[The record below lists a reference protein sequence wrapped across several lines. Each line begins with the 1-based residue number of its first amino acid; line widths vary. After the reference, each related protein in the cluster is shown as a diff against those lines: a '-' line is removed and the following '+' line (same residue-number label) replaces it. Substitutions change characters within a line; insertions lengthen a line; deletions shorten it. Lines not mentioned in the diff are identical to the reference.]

1 MLTLGSLFDGIG
13 GWLLAAEHSDVRPL
27 WRAEI
32 DDYPRAV
39 SETHFPEVKSYTDV
53 RSINGSEIEPV
64 EILCAGSPCQ
74 NLSLSGNRK
83 GLSGSESSLFY
94 EAVRILY
101 EMRKATNGS
110 MPRFFVWE
118 NVPGAFSSNGGND
131 FKAVLSAITKAEVP
145 IPKSKRWGEAG
156 LVRSA
161 ECDTAWRVLDAQYWG
176 VPQRR
181 KRIFLVA
188 DFATEKRCAEQ
199 ILFVEKS
206 LPWDFKTGN
215 NVSQNF
221 AKGIGNSTNISSNP
235 DDVNTKSYVLCSRHS
250 KGMNSANPESGCAYR
265 SDTSRTLD
273 RQGGDPTCNKGGV
286 MIVNETFKALN
297 PEKSA
302 TLCSRDYK
310 GLGNT
315 NSLVG
320 KAIIEPETVD
330 LYDIT
335 HAVDVARPQ
344 TNGKYYTLS
353 AHMGTG
359 GNNVPVAHYC
369 LQGSMIGRDV
379 KNGPQGSGV
388 DLEKSFTLNTIDRH
402 ACTQALSV
410 RKLTPLECE
419 RLQGLPDGWT
429 DIEVHG
435 KPASDAKRYKAIGNG
450 MAQPCADFVLKQI
463 VYWVEHS

>member
-13 GWLLAAEHSDVRPL
+13 GWLLAAEHSNVRPL

-39 SETHFPEVKSYTDV
+39 SETHFPEVKSYMDV
-53 RSINGSEIEPV
+53 RSINGGEIEPV
-64 EILCAGSPCQ
+64 DILCAGSPCQ

-94 EAVRILY
+94 EAVRILF

-131 FKAVLSAITKAEVP
+131 FKAVLSEITKAEISV
-145 IPKSKRWGEAG
+145 PKSKRWGEAG

-161 ECDTAWRVLDAQYWG
+161 ECDTVWRVLDAQYWG

-206 LPWDFKTGN
+206 MPWDFKTGN
-215 NVSQNF
+215 NAPQNF
-221 AKGIGNSTNISSNP
+221 AEGIGNSADISGN
-235 DDVNTKSYVLCSRHS
+235 
-250 KGMNSANPESGCAYR
+250 
-265 SDTSRTLD
+265 
-273 RQGGDPTCNKGGV
+273 QGGM

-320 KAIIEPETVD
+320 KAVIELETVD

-335 HAVDVARPQ
+335 HAVDAVRPQ
-344 TNGKYYTLS
+344 SDGKCYTLS

-369 LQGSMIGRDV
+369 LQGSMIGRAD
-379 KNGPQGSGV
+379 KNGPQGNGV
-388 DLEKSFTLNTIDRH
+388 NLEKSFTQNTIDRH

-463 VYWVEHS
+463 VYWVNH

>member
-39 SETHFPEVKSYTDV
+39 SETHFPEVKSYMDV
-53 RSINGSEIEPV
+53 RSINGGEIESV
-64 EILCAGSPCQ
+64 DILCAGSPCQ

-83 GLSGSESSLFY
+83 GLSGYESSLFY

-131 FKAVLSAITKAEVP
+131 FKAVLSEITKAAIP
-145 IPKSKRWGEAG
+145 IPESKRWGEAG
-156 LVRSA
+156 VVRSA

-206 LPWDFKTGN
+206 LPWDFKTGSN
-215 NVSQNF
+215 ASQNF
-221 AKGIGNSTNISSNP
+221 AKGFGSGADVSGN
-235 DDVNTKSYVLCSRHS
+235 
-250 KGMNSANPESGCAYR
+250 
-265 SDTSRTLD
+265 
-273 RQGGDPTCNKGGV
+273 QGGV

-320 KAIIEPETVD
+320 KAILEPETVD
-330 LYDIT
+330 LDDIT
-335 HAVDVARPQ
+335 HAVDAARP
-344 TNGKYYTLS
+344 
-353 AHMGTG
+353 
-359 GNNVPVAHYC
+359 
-369 LQGSMIGRDV
+369 
-379 KNGPQGSGV
+379 
-388 DLEKSFTLNTIDRH
+388 
-402 ACTQALSV
+402 

-463 VYWVEHS
+463 VYWVEH

>member
-32 DDYPRAV
+32 DNYPRAV

-145 IPKSKRWGEAG
+145 IHKSKRWGEAG

-235 DDVNTKSYVLCSRHS
+235 DDVNTKSYVMCSRHS
-250 KGMNSANPESGCAYR
+250 KCMNSANPESGCAYR

-273 RQGGDPTCNKGGV
+273 RQGGDPTCNQGGV

-344 TNGKYYTLS
+344 TNGKCYTLS

-359 GNNVPVAHYC
+359 VNNVPVAHYC
-369 LQGSMIGRDV
+369 LQGSMIGRAD
-379 KNGPQGSGV
+379 KNGPQGSEV
-388 DLEKSFTLNTIDRH
+388 NLKKSFTLNTIDRH
-402 ACTQALSV
+402 ACTQAL
-410 RKLTPLECE
+410 
-419 RLQGLPDGWT
+419 
-429 DIEVHG
+429 
-435 KPASDAKRYKAIGNG
+435 
-450 MAQPCADFVLKQI
+450 
-463 VYWVEHS
+463 

>member
-13 GWLLAAEHSDVRPL
+13 GWLLAAEHSNVRPL

-39 SETHFPEVKSYTDV
+39 SETHFPEVKSYMDV
-53 RSINGSEIEPV
+53 RSINGGKIEPV
-64 EILCAGSPCQ
+64 DILCAGSPCQ

-94 EAVRILY
+94 EAVRILF

-131 FKAVLSAITKAEVP
+131 FKAVLSAITKAEVSV
-145 IPKSKRWGEAG
+145 PKSKRWGEAG

-206 LPWDFKTGN
+206 MPWDFKTGN
-215 NVSQNF
+215 SSSQNF
-221 AKGIGNSTNISSNP
+221 AKGFRSGADVSGN
-235 DDVNTKSYVLCSRHS
+235 
-250 KGMNSANPESGCAYR
+250 
-265 SDTSRTLD
+265 
-273 RQGGDPTCNKGGV
+273 QGGV

-335 HAVDVARPQ
+335 HAVDAARPQ
-344 TNGKYYTLS
+344 TNGKCYTLS

-359 GNNVPVAHYC
+359 GNNVPVVHYC
-369 LQGSMIGRDV
+369 LQGSMIGRAD

-388 DLEKSFTLNTIDRH
+388 NLEKSFTLNTIDRH

-429 DIEVHG
+429 DIEIHG

-463 VYWVEHS
+463 VYWVNH

>member
-13 GWLLAAEHSDVRPL
+13 GWLLASEHAGVRPL

-39 SETHFPEVKSYTDV
+39 SEAHFPRVKSYKDV
-53 RSINGSEIEPV
+53 RRIDGGQIEPV
-64 EILCAGSPCQ
+64 DILCAGSPCQ

-101 EMRKATNGS
+101 EMRKATNGTK
-110 MPRFFVWE
+110 PRFFVWE
-118 NVPGAFSSNGGND
+118 NVPGSFSSNGGDD
-131 FKAVLSAITKAEVP
+131 FKTVLSEITQAEIPVP
-145 IPKSKRWGEAG
+145 GSKRWSRAG

-161 ECDTAWRVLDAQYWG
+161 KCDAAWRVLDAQFWG

-181 KRIFLVA
+181 KRVFLVA
-188 DFATEKRCAEQ
+188 DFAAEARRAEQ
-199 ILFVEKS
+199 ILFVQKS
-206 LPWDFKTGN
+206 LPWDFKAG
-215 NVSQNF
+215 
-221 AKGIGNSTNISSNP
+221 
-235 DDVNTKSYVLCSRHS
+235 
-250 KGMNSANPESGCAYR
+250 
-265 SDTSRTLD
+265 SDTSQSLA
-273 RQGGDPTCNKGGV
+273 KGVGNGADV
-286 MIVNETFKALN
+286 SGKRIETVQVLN

-302 TLCSRDYK
+302 TLCSRDFK

-320 KAIIEPETVD
+320 KAVIEPESVD

-335 HAVDVARPQ
+335 HAVDAARPQ
-344 TNGKYYTLS
+344 TDGKCYTLS
-353 AHMGTG
+353 AYMGTG
-359 GNNVPVAHYC
+359 GNNVPVAHYS
-369 LQGSMIGRDV
+369 LQGSMIGRTEA
-379 KNGPQGSGV
+379 NGPQGSGV
-388 DLEKSFTLNTIDRH
+388 NFEKSFTLNTVDRH

-429 DIEVHG
+429 DIEFNG
-435 KPASDAKRYKAIGNG
+435 KPASDAKRYKAVGNG
-450 MAQPCADFVLKQI
+450 MAQPCADFVLAQI
-463 VYWVEHS
+463 VYWA